1 MLSVLL
7 AVAVIDLALLAGF
20 IFILF
25 KEQPNYGW
33 IALVI
38 IGVTLLLYFIIG
50 FYWIFQTVVID
61 EKGIR
66 VKFFNKTLKEFDI
79 KDIECFA
86 IGSIYRNPI
95 IAIQRKD
102 GARLNIDKRKKALE
116 CLRFYKIQE
125 REYLSQFTPSYRR
138 FTKVH
143 EILHQEFAF
152 ILDYG
157 YKFSMDYEHWVVPH
171 TSYTNDDTTVS
182 VGYDY
187 SAYKMTL
194 NVYTRSHSEDLLA
207 DVDLAGTSYE
217 EQMDIVKKAL
227 LDYLNKQ

>member
-1 MLSVLL
+1 MRIKVFKNLYQTLSVLI
-7 AVAVIDLALLAGF
+7 AVLFIDVILLAGY
-20 IFILF
+20 ITSLF
-25 KEQPNYGW
+25 AEQPNYGW

-38 IGVTLLLYFIIG
+38 IGATLLLYFIIG

-116 CLRFYKIQE
+116 CLEFYKIEQ
-125 REYLSQFTPSYRR
+125 RDYASY
-138 FTKVH
+138 
-143 EILHQEFAF
+143 
-152 ILDYG
+152 
-157 YKFSMDYEHWVVPH
+157 
-171 TSYTNDDTTVS
+171 
-182 VGYDY
+182 
-187 SAYKMTL
+187 
-194 NVYTRSHSEDLLA
+194 
-207 DVDLAGTSYE
+207 
-217 EQMDIVKKAL
+217 
-227 LDYLNKQ
+227 YLNK

>member
-1 MLSVLL
+1 MLSAL
-7 AVAVIDLALLAGF
+7 AVVAVIDLALLTGY
-20 IFILF
+20 IFSLF

-102 GARLNIDKRKKALE
+102 GARLNVDKRKKTLE
-116 CLRFYKIQE
+116 YLKFYKIEQ
-125 REYLSQFTPSYRR
+125 RDYASY
-138 FTKVH
+138 
-143 EILHQEFAF
+143 
-152 ILDYG
+152 
-157 YKFSMDYEHWVVPH
+157 
-171 TSYTNDDTTVS
+171 
-182 VGYDY
+182 
-187 SAYKMTL
+187 
-194 NVYTRSHSEDLLA
+194 
-207 DVDLAGTSYE
+207 
-217 EQMDIVKKAL
+217 
-227 LDYLNKQ
+227 YLNK